1 MAIPDPIKTNFHTLS
16 KAFEKGD
23 IALLECRDRN
33 TGEPAYAICAINIRR
48 QADREPEI
56 EIVPFGLMFK
66 SDPYEMLIPAS
77 APEFDDLAKKEK
89 MKAAGSM
96 RRRKWESRPQD

>member
-1 MAIPDPIKTNFHTLS
+1 MAIPDSINTNFHTLG

-48 QADREPEI
+48 QAGCEPEI
-56 EIVPFGLMFK
+56 EMAPFGLMFN
-66 SDPYEMLIPAS
+66 SDPYEMLISPTD
-77 APEFDDLAKKEK
+77 PEFDRHE
-89 MKAAGSM
+89 MKADGSK
-96 RRRKWESRPQD
+96 RRRKRR

>member
-1 MAIPDPIKTNFHTLS
+1 MAIPDPIKTNFHTLG

-48 QADREPEI
+48 QADCEPEI
-56 EIVPFGLMFK
+56 EMVPFGLMFK

-77 APEFDDLAKKEK
+77 APEFDDLTKKEK
-89 MKAAGSM
+89 MKAASSK
-96 RRRKWESRPQD
+96 RRRKRESRPQD